1 MRGWENLG
9 FERKNQD
16 SRARISKKESDLVVL
31 IISVPGPV
39 RMQFQDPE
47 YIHFMQVN
55 LGSHN
60 FGAVGRSMVHESKI
74 RKKFILCR

>member
-16 SRARISKKESDLVVL
+16 SRARISKNESDLVVL
-31 IISVPGPV
+31 TFSVPGPV
-39 RMQFQDPE
+39 RMQFLDPE

-55 LGSHN
+55 VGSHN

-74 RKKFILCR
+74 RNKFVLCR